1 MQLFDPLDRMIGRM
15 TEIDWDALIDATAT
29 KAYRFALGLCG
40 NEEDA
45 KELVQE
51 AYAKAMDRI
60 GTHDA
65 SQPFEAWFLT
75 VLKHLYLDGARKY
88 EKRYGQSLDRPL
100 DETGLTVADAVADS
114 REMSLL
120 ERLERQE
127 NSRLVRRAMR
137 ALTPDARAVLMMIDL
152 EGLGYEQAAAVMG
165 CPLNTLRSRIV
176 RARTALK
183 ERLLALEVTL

>member
-1 MQLFDPLDRMIGRM
+1 MAEP
-15 TEIDWDALIDATAT
+15 DWEALIDANAN
-29 KAYRFALGLCG
+29 KAYCFAMGLCG

-51 AYAKAMDRI
+51 GFAKAMDRI
-60 GTHDA
+60 GTHDPT
-65 SQPFEAWFLT
+65 QPFEAWFLT
-75 VLKHLYLDGARKY
+75 VLKNLYLDGSKKY
-88 EKRYGQSLDRPL
+88 EKRHGQSLDAPI
-100 DETGLTVADAVADS
+100 DESGLTVADGISDI

-120 ERLERQE
+120 DRLERQE
-127 NSRLVRRAMR
+127 NSKLVRRAMR
-137 ALTPDARAVLMMIDL
+137 ALTPDARAVLLMIDL
-152 EGLGYEQAAAVMG
+152 EGLGYEEAAVVMG